1 MKRKIVPLLLAGV
14 LTLGAV
20 PARAVSLPMFKPE
33 ATVTISREEYESLQ
47 KYQKLETLFQ
57 LVEIGRAS
65 CRERV

>member
-20 PARAVSLPMFKPE
+20 PARAVGLPMFKQE

-47 KYQKLETLFQ
+47 KYRKTTIMRTRTRTRCSKTQRS
-57 LVEIGRAS
+57 G
-65 CRERV
+65 